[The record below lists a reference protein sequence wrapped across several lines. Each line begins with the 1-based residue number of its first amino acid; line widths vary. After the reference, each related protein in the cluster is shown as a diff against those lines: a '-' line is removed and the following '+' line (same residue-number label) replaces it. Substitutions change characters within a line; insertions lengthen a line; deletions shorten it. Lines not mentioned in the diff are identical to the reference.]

1 MQMGYE
7 LIKGRAYNTA
17 RALVIESLSGGQLQ
31 HRFESFTEG
40 FYAEA
45 FESDVDLIPVVRDG
59 NIVLRYEL
67 KCLSNMPDAHCWNQP
82 YRGQFIED
90 LEKIL
95 ADEERALIAIFD
107 EAAYLRARGRSLES
121 VEWHFDWRMDNGIV
135 PNDRNIPLVLP
146 PFDDIV
152 ANQASLGF
160 HASNGTYNGVGLHV
174 ISSVVDVSGVEA
186 REFVQ
191 GMSEENPRYRKVGST
206 YQCGVCT
213 FTHRRAG
220 GVRDHFLEEHSD
232 VQERLTSTRRVI
244 CIIATGNISWSG
256 PTN

>member
-17 RALVIESLSGGQLQ
+17 RALVIESLRDGQLQ
-31 HRFESFTEG
+31 HRFESFKEG

-45 FESDVDLIPVVRDG
+45 FESDVDLIPVMRAK

-90 LEKIL
+90 LDKIL
-95 ADEERALIAIFD
+95 RDEGRALIAIFD
-107 EAAYLRARGRSLES
+107 EAAYLRARGCPLES
-121 VEWHFDWRMDNGIV
+121 AEWHDEWRMDDGVV

-146 PFDDIV
+146 PFNDVV
-152 ANQASLGF
+152 ANQGSLGF
-160 HASNGTYNGVGLHV
+160 HASNGTHSGRRLHV
-174 ISSVVDVSGVEA
+174 ISSVVEVSGVEP

-191 GMSEENPRYRKVGST
+191 GMPKENPWYRKVGSR
-206 YQCGVCT
+206 YQCGACT
-213 FTHRRAG
+213 FTYPSAA
-220 GVRDHFLEEHSD
+220 GVRKHFREAHRD
-232 VQERLTSTRRVI
+232 VQQRLISSRRVI
-244 CIIATGNISWSG
+244 CIISTGDISWS
-256 PTN
+256 